1 MWNSEILA
9 IKTPGQLIEKII
21 NCKTGLS
28 TNIATDTE
36 VCCMCNEKFP
46 VTSMKKADEVLSNSF
61 GGFTQVFSGSFDT
74 GILCICKYC
83 ELTLVDN
90 YYCHIFVSG
99 SPLIVFKK
107 GKEKGKGKFK
117 TEKISIVDSHAIIAY
132 WHDHH
137 NKLFRTI
144 NKSNRHKLTEFFFD
158 PPKGAFMIALNKP
171 FFGGQRS
178 HYLCNGVINYN
189 FGECKSYIATYLDK
203 RFTVDL
209 DVAKRYVELVKKY
222 KQKVKVPA
230 DLEFYRKNK
239 DIKNI
244 KNKKTKALIEMINE
258 VGEEFFV
265 ENTYLMK
272 VLNVLV
278 EV

>member
-1 MWNSEILA
+1 MWNSEILK
-9 IKTPGQLIEKII
+9 IKTPGQLITKII
-21 NCKTGLS
+21 NCKTDLLIN
-28 TNIATDTE
+28 TATDAE

-74 GILCICKYC
+74 GNLYICKYC

-90 YYCHIFVSG
+90 YYCNIFVDW
-99 SPLIVFKK
+99 SPIFVWKE
-107 GKEKGKGKFK
+107 GKEKGKGKFEPK
-117 TEKISIVDSHAIIAY
+117 KIPIVDSHATIAY
-132 WHDHH
+132 WHDHE
-137 NKLFRTI
+137 NKMFRPI
-144 NKSNRHKLTEFFFD
+144 NKTNRHELTEFFFA
-158 PPKGAFMIALNKP
+158 PPKGAFMIAFNKP

-209 DVAKRYVELVKKY
+209 DIAKRYVELVKQY
-222 KQKVKVPA
+222 KQKVRVPA
-230 DLEFYRKNK
+230 DLEFYRKVK
-239 DIKNI
+239 DTENI
-244 KNKKTKALIEMINE
+244 KNKKTKTLIEMINE

-265 ENTYLMK
+265 GNMFLIK
-272 VLNVLV
+272 VLNVLINV
-278 EV
+278 